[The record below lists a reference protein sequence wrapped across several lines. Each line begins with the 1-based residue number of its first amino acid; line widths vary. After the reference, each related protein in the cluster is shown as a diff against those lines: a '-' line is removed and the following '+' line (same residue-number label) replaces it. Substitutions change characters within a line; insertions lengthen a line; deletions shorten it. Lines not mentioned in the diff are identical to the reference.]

1 MAGIPIDTILGAIPN
16 DLKPQGFQNLPQL
29 IMNQGIKIDT
39 LVKPSLEQIKN
50 NLPLEDICLTEAQT
64 EIILLQRDN
73 LVGVLNNVGV
83 QLDQLSRL
91 LGLTGGFLT
100 VANIILKALVAADPI
115 LSATG
120 KAFPVTAGIT
130 ESIRSDL
137 KTLKEGVLFDEAGE
151 SRITPIA
158 QAIASSAIS
167 VSIVNSFIKIS
178 VDLLNSIDQYLI
190 KCSDKNLS
198 PLSATIE
205 GIVALED
212 NALQTSNQATY
223 KGFIIQIEE
232 EPFTSTVNRRKA
244 VGLNQYGIKQIETQL
259 SFTTNP
265 QTLINELKFIIDRD
279 NLKAD

>member
-1 MAGIPIDTILGAIPN
+1 MAGIPIATILGPIPN
-16 DLKPQGFQNLPQL
+16 ELKPQGFQNLPQL

-100 VANIILKALVAADPI
+100 VANIILKALVSADPI

-190 KCSDKNLS
+190 KCSNKNLS

-212 NALQTSNQATY
+212 DALQTSNQATY

-232 EPFTSTVNRRKA
+232 EPFTPTVNRRKA